1 MQISWSGKRNN
12 GGTLM
17 QFGPVFSKKERKS
30 RYKSNFQRVS
40 LRKQVCLWICRAKF
54 LQRVFQFGFLNTV
67 ETLSFFSLKSSSEFV
82 LHCEKF
88 ISFLASP
95 PIYRSK
101 FQLCTTAWSIIIF
114 MRTALS
120 CLCFFL
126 NPEAEIMPNML
137 FNTLLKWHH
146 TIYKKEE
153 EVKKEQSMD
162 LHDDIRGGSPIQ
174 FLTPPN
180 RA

>member
-40 LRKQVCLWICRAKF
+40 LRKQVCLWICRAMF

-101 FQLCTTAWSIIIF
+101 FQLCNTAWSIIIF

-120 CLCFFL
+120 CLCFFFL
-126 NPEAEIMPNML
+126 NQAAEIMLNML
-137 FNTLLKWHH
+137 FNTLL
-146 TIYKKEE
+146 TITPHNTQKRSRRKERITYGPLRRYSQL
-153 EVKKEQSMD
+153 VTHLLNPD
-162 LHDDIRGGSPIQ
+162 
-174 FLTPPN
+174 
-180 RA
+180 